1 MFFVMYGL
9 VNKAVQ
15 GLVIENYGEETWDQI
30 KERANVDVEMF
41 ISNESYKDSLTYDL
55 LVATSEIVNQP
66 ASELLRL
73 LGHYWINEVAVQHYG
88 AMMDAGGNS
97 FVEFM
102 KNLPNFHRRVAMIFP
117 NLEPPSFS
125 ILKEEK
131 NSIHLIYESTRE
143 GLEMFV
149 VGILEAL
156 AKRHKI
162 EIKIDQCKS
171 ESDQPVEGVSQ
182 RLFTISWEP
191 VS

>member
-1 MFFVMYGL
+1 MYGL

-15 GLVIENYGEETWDQI
+15 GLIIENYGEETWDKIRMQ
-30 KERANVDVEMF
+30 ANVDVEMF
-41 ISNESYKDSLTYDL
+41 ISNESYSDSMTYDL
-55 LVATSEIVNQP
+55 LVAASEIVNQP

-73 LGHYWINEVAVQHYG
+73 LGNYWITEIAVQHYG
-88 AMMDAGGNS
+88 SMMDAGGNS

-131 NSIHLIYESTRE
+131 NSLYLIYESTRN

-149 VGILEAL
+149 VGILEGL

-162 EIKIDQCKS
+162 KIKIDQSKL
-171 ESDQPVEGVSQ
+171 ENDEPVEGLNQTLFIINWESVS
-182 RLFTISWEP
+182 
-191 VS
+191 

>member
-1 MFFVMYGL
+1 MYGL

-15 GLVIENYGEETWDQI
+15 GLVIDNYGEETWDKI
-30 KERANVDVEMF
+30 RERANVDVEMF

-55 LVATSEIVNQP
+55 LVAASEIVNQP

-73 LGHYWINEVAVQHYG
+73 LGHYWITEIAVQHYG

-117 NLEPPSFS
+117 KLEPPTFK

-131 NSIHLIYESTRE
+131 NSLHLIYESARN

-149 VGILEAL
+149 VGLLEGL
-156 AKRHKI
+156 AKRHGIK
-162 EIKIDQCKS
+162 IKIDQS
-171 ESDQPVEGVSQ
+171 EFESTQPVEGVNQ
-182 RLFTISWEP
+182 TLFIISWD
-191 VS
+191 SIS